1 MIREAQILLLDDA
14 INQINKIKNLYLLAE
29 HERIKEFK
37 FHYAEFSDIIRIL
50 PWDDF
55 QIKDFNRDIP
65 WDNLVNLDKFI
76 NLPDVPPSTIEKLLL
91 SKDFSEL
98 HTRLSKISEKEKAI
112 LKIENPTNDKERWI
126 RDLYAFIKKDHTY
139 EKIPLYFD
147 SREKEPTGLPELRS
161 IADYACDA
169 NMLTIIEE
177 ALKKLTDINISEKA
191 GREAFLCLL
200 LKVGEAIKFLS
211 DSSKAMTTKI
221 EYDQISNARD
231 AVRHAPDKSFTMSVL
246 DNLISEGSLLTAIYK
261 DFFDN
266 IFPEFSRL
274 HLNLQ
279 DLKRR
284 DMHFRPPNNPVYK
297 PATTPSIDTTTLDE
311 DKKIYLSISQ
321 EPGDIKEMKGEVVI
335 DLLSD
340 KILIPFSSQ
349 DKKKFGENIK
359 EKVGDVV
366 NMAIEIA
373 KQRIKPSDTKDE
385 RNAIITT
392 SRVKVKPLAERIKN
406 ITSISPIPSRSTAV
420 SAIVPTSLINFV
432 DQLVSAKA
440 DSSTKKES
448 YGISQLR
455 GTCFYIERI
464 DALLKVAGIDMN
476 HETYITG
483 SEKLMRKPMLNEAV
497 NFNLI
502 ILSEYIRCLANRD
515 DLADLLT
522 TNDLDML
529 DKVRHIGN
537 GVAHLDEKGRG
548 MTSNEAAMYAVE
560 KLYPALKKALSTYDA
575 ADAAAKKPPVVSLAT
590 SRHTMFGAGSS
601 AKSSS
606 SATSKLSSSPAPLKK
621 RT

>member
-1 MIREAQILLLDDA
+1 MIRKDQILLLDKA
-14 INQINKIKNLYLLAE
+14 INQINEIKNLNSLAE
-29 HERIKEFK
+29 HERIEKFK
-37 FHYAEFSDIIRIL
+37 FHYAEFSNIIREL

-65 WDNLVNLDKFI
+65 WNNLVNLGEFI
-76 NLPDVPPSTIEKLLL
+76 NLPDVPPSTIEKLLQ

-126 RDLYAFIKKDHTY
+126 RDLYVYIKKDLTQ
-139 EKIPLYFD
+139 ENIPLHFD

-177 ALKKLTDINISEKA
+177 ALSKLTYINISEKA

-211 DSSKAMTTKI
+211 HSSKAMTTKI
-221 EYDQISNARD
+221 EFDQISNARD
-231 AVRHAPDKSFTMSVL
+231 AARHAPDKSFTMSVL

-261 DFFDN
+261 DFLIN

-274 HLNLQ
+274 HSELQ
-279 DLKRR
+279 DLKRS
-284 DMHFRPPNNPVYK
+284 DMHFRLPNNPVYK
-297 PATTPSIDTTTLDE
+297 PATTPDTTTLDE

-321 EPGDIKEMKGEVVI
+321 ESDDIKEMKGEVVI

-359 EKVGDVV
+359 EKVGNVV
-366 NMAIEIA
+366 SMASKIA
-373 KQRIKPSDTKDE
+373 EQQIKPSATKDE
-385 RNAIITT
+385 RKATMTKFQNE
-392 SRVKVKPLAERIKN
+392 VKPLAERIN
-406 ITSISPIPSRSTAV
+406 EITSISPIPSRSTAV
-420 SAIVPTSLINFV
+420 SAVVPTSLINFV
-432 DQLVSAKA
+432 EQLVSAKA

-476 HETYITG
+476 DETYITG
-483 SEKLMRKPMLNEAV
+483 SKKLMSEPMLNEAV
-497 NFNLI
+497 NLNLI
-502 ILSEYIRCLANRD
+502 ILSEYIRCLANRKDLAFLTID
-515 DLADLLT
+515 DLDK
-522 TNDLDML
+522 L

-560 KLYPALKKALSTYDA
+560 KLYPALKNALSTYDA
-575 ADAAAKKPPVVSLAT
+575 DADAAAKKPLVVSLAT

-606 SATSKLSSSPAPLKK
+606 SATSKPSSSPAPLKK
-621 RT
+621 KT